1 MSFDDK
7 RILVVD
13 DVPTFCQEMRRQLRD
28 CCGDVAICGSP
39 LRAVRLLR
47 KEKFDLLITTL
58 VMRELGGFDL
68 IRRIRG
74 QGGDL
79 PILIITSHGSSA
91 TAIEATRLG
100 VKDYL
105 EQPVRAEELRARV
118 AKIFGSTAGDS
129 ATLSSMR
136 GHVESKDPAMKAVF
150 EMVEVVARSDSRVL
164 ILGETGTGKELIA
177 NEIHRRSSRSEE
189 PFVDVNCAA
198 IPENLLESELFGH
211 ERGAFTGATD
221 RRVGRF
227 EEAGDGTLFLDEIGE
242 TSFSVQ
248 SKLLRVLQS
257 GKYSRVGGQAV
268 LQNRARVI
276 AATNRNLQAE
286 VDAGRFRA
294 DLFFRIN
301 VITITLPPLRRR
313 PVDVPDLVDFFL
325 QRFRGNRPHPACFTD
340 DAMRRLQAYNWPGNI
355 RELEHMV
362 EQMVVLHPEPEI
374 QERHLPERIL
384 RETGGRSSTS
394 EPGAWPG
401 PFREAKASF
410 ERGYLREA
418 LRRAQGNLA
427 EAARLAELDRAQF
440 YRLAR
445 RHGLTSGTT

>member
-1 MSFDDK
+1 MTFPEK

-13 DVPTFCQEMRRQLRD
+13 DVTTFCQEMRRQLRD
-28 CCGDVAICGSP
+28 TCGDVAICGSP

-47 KEKFDLLITTL
+47 KEKFNLLITTL

-79 PILIITSHGSSA
+79 PILMITAHGSPA

-100 VKDYL
+100 VHDYL
-105 EQPVRAEELRARV
+105 ERPVRPEELRARV
-118 AKIFGSTAGDS
+118 AKIFGSRDPEHIASGGN
-129 ATLSSMR
+129 R
-136 GHVESKDPAMKAVF
+136 GHVESQDPAMQSVF
-150 EMVEVVARSDSRVL
+150 EKVDIIARSESRIL

-177 NEIHRRSSRSEE
+177 NEIHRRSPRAEE

-257 GKYSRVGGQAV
+257 GKFSRVGGQAV
-268 LQNRARVI
+268 QQSRARVI
-276 AATNRNLQAE
+276 AATNRDLQAE

-294 DLFFRIN
+294 DLFFRLN

-313 PVDVPDLVDFFL
+313 PVDVPALVDFFL
-325 QRFRGNRPHPACFTD
+325 LRFRGARPHPARFSD
-340 DAMRRLQAYNWPGNI
+340 DAMRRLKSYGWPGNI
-355 RELEHMV
+355 RELEHVV

-374 QERHLPERIL
+374 EERHLPERIL
-384 RETGGRSSTS
+384 RETGGRTVPSD
-394 EPGAWPG
+394 PAAWSG
-401 PFREAKASF
+401 PFREAKSSF
-410 ERGYLREA
+410 ERSYLREA

-445 RHGLTSGTT
+445 RHGLTSGAN

>member
-1 MSFDDK
+1 MSFAEK
-7 RILVVD
+7 RVLVVD

-28 CCGDVAICGSP
+28 YCGEVAICGSP

-47 KEKFDLLITTL
+47 KDKYDLVITTL

-74 QGGDL
+74 QGGDM
-79 PILIITSHGSSA
+79 PILMITSYGSPA

-100 VKDYL
+100 VTDYL
-105 EQPVRAEELRARV
+105 EKPVRPEELQARV
-118 AKIFGSTAGDS
+118 AKILGGKDGGTVGGLDQ
-129 ATLSSMR
+129 R
-136 GHVESKDPAMKAVF
+136 GHVESQDPAMRAVF
-150 EMVEVVARSDSRVL
+150 EMVEIIARSESRVL

-177 NEIHRRSSRSEE
+177 NEIHRRSTRANE

-198 IPENLLESELFGH
+198 IPDNLLESELFGH

-227 EEAGDGTLFLDEIGE
+227 EEAGNGTLFLDEIGE
-242 TSFSVQ
+242 TTFSVQ

-257 GKYSRVGGQAV
+257 GKFSRVGGQAV
-268 LQNRARVI
+268 QQSHARVI
-276 AATNRNLQAE
+276 AATNRDLQAE

-294 DLFFRIN
+294 DLFFRLN

-313 PVDVPDLVDFFL
+313 PIDVPALVDFFL
-325 QRFRGNRPHPACFTD
+325 QRFRGSRPHPSRFSD
-340 DAMRRLQAYNWPGNI
+340 DAMRRLQAYGWPGNI
-355 RELEHMV
+355 RELEHVV

-374 QERHLPERIL
+374 EERHLPERIL
-384 RETGGRSSTS
+384 RETGGRTVAN
-394 EPGAWPG
+394 EPDAWAG
-401 PFREAKASF
+401 PYRDAKASF

-418 LRRAQGNLA
+418 LRRAHGNLA

-445 RHGLTSGTT
+445 RHGLTANAT